1 MIFRQTE
8 EGQKNEK
15 AGGWREEEGC
25 SGKMPREERERDR
38 EERDVKKEREANQMI
53 FEFNYQIYS
62 VSGFLKTILFLTPQ
76 S

>member
-1 MIFRQTE
+1 MFRENAT
-8 EGQKNEK
+8 
-15 AGGWREEEGC
+15 GGKG
-25 SGKMPREERERDR
+25 ERDR